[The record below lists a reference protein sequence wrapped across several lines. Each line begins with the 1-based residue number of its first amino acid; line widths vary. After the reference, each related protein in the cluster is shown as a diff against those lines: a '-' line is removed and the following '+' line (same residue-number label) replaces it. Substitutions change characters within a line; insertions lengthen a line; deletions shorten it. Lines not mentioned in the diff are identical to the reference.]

1 MTPYCDSAAA
11 LSKKSNAKRESLWQ
25 EAQATG
31 LAGRLQGERKADGR
45 SKMGPGL
52 ENAPRRPRKRELR
65 CMAGGDI
72 SIL

>member
-1 MTPYCDSAAA
+1 MTPYCDSTAA
-11 LSKKSNAKRESLWQ
+11 LSKKSNAKRKSLWQ

-31 LAGRLQGERKADGR
+31 LADGLQGEKKADGR
-45 SKMGPGL
+45 SKMGPVL
-52 ENAPRRPRKRELR
+52 ENAPRRARKRELR